1 MGHEALLRKLSWI
14 CQTLDGN
21 VGFDNFLLEIYVREG
36 NERGPKI
43 VEFLGFYWSVSQGM
57 GRLMCFRII
66 WILFP
71 SIESG
76 PGGLSLRNFHN
87 KI

>member
-21 VGFDNFLLEIYVREG
+21 VGCDNFLLEIYVREG

-43 VEFLGFYWSVSQGM
+43 VEFLGFCWSVSQGT
-57 GRLMCFRII
+57 GRLAGSRIT
-66 WILFP
+66 WSDSVRPWRAESEEFP
-71 SIESG
+71 SNI
-76 PGGLSLRNFHN
+76 
-87 KI
+87 